1 MFKLPEGLHN
11 KYRFV
16 TLSALRAEQLQA
28 GARPRVGGST
38 RKVTIVAQEE
48 VALGLVEAWDPN
60 APAPT
65 ADSEVGVAS
74 GEPAPPAV
82 VLPH

>member
-1 MFKLPEGLHN
+1 MFKLPEDLHD

-16 TLSALRAEQLQA
+16 TLAALRAVQLQA

-48 VALGLVEAWDPN
+48 VALGLVVAWDPN
-60 APAPT
+60 EPALPD
-65 ADSEVGVAS
+65 ADVDVAS
-74 GEPAPPAV
+74 SEPASPAV
-82 VLPH
+82 VLPN